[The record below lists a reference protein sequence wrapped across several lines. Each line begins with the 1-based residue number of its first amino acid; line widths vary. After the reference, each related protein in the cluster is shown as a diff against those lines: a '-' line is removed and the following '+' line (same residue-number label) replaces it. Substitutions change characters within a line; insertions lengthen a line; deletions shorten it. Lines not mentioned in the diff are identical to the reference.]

1 MVKSTTLLKQH
12 SKMDTKDLN
21 KIQKDREEKLKKLRD
36 AGFNFPND
44 FEKKDN
50 LGDVAEQFSNETKID
65 FEQKVVSVQ
74 SAGRIIF
81 KRVMG
86 KVSFMTLEDAS
97 GRLQAYF
104 SLDNLGDDL
113 AQIKEWDL
121 GDIVGITGN
130 LFRTKTEELTIEVK
144 EAKLLT
150 KSLNPMPEK
159 HKGISNIETIYRQ
172 RYIDLMSNQDSRELF
187 IKRNKIIQSLRK
199 NLEEKG
205 FLEVETPMMH
215 PIPGGANARPFET
228 HHNALDKKLYLR
240 IAPELYLKRLLVG
253 GFEKVFEIN
262 RNFRNEGISTIHNPE
277 FTMLEFYEAFGKLD
291 KTTAFIQKL
300 IQDSVQEV
308 NGTLKIEYDGRPL
321 DLSNDFKV
329 ISIKDLLKE
338 KLGLK
343 NLDTAEE
350 IFDAANKTGMKIKK
364 SWGWGKVLLELF
376 ETNIEKDLWAP
387 TFVKDYPYEVSPLS
401 RKKDD
406 DPDYTD
412 RVELFIGGRE
422 FANFFCELNDPI
434 DQENRFDDQLKQKD
448 LGDIEAMFFDEDYI
462 NALKHGMPPAVGVG
476 IGIDRL
482 IMLATDSQSIR
493 DVVLFP
499 TLK

>member
-1 MVKSTTLLKQH
+1 
-12 SKMDTKDLN
+12 MDTKELN

-36 AGFNFPND
+36 QGFNFPND
-44 FEKKDN
+44 FDKTHN
-50 LGDVAEQFSNETKID
+50 LGEIAEKFSDSSKLDLEKNLNR
-65 FEQKVVSVQ
+65 VQ
-74 SAGRIIF
+74 SAGRIVL

-86 KVSFMTLEDAS
+86 KVSFMTLEDTS

-104 SLDNLGDDL
+104 SFNNLGDSL
-113 AQIKEWDL
+113 EEIKDWDL
-121 GDIVGITGN
+121 GDIVGIKGN
-130 LFRTKTEELTIEVK
+130 LFRTKTDELTVEVE
-144 EAKLLT
+144 EALLLT

-172 RYIDLMSNQDSRELF
+172 RYIDLMSSQESRELF
-187 IKRNKIIQSLRK
+187 VKRNKIIQSLRK
-199 NLEEKG
+199 NLESAG

-253 GFEKVFEIN
+253 GFERVFEIN

-277 FTMLEFYEAFGKLD
+277 FTMLEFYEAYGNLE
-291 KTTAFIQKL
+291 KTTNFIQKL
-300 IQDSVQEV
+300 VQDSVLEV
-308 NGTLKIEYDGRPL
+308 NNSLKIQYDGKSL
-321 DLSNDFKV
+321 DLSKNFKV
-329 ISIKDLLKE
+329 ISVKELLKQKLGIE
-338 KLGLK
+338 KLESSK
-343 NLDTAEE
+343 E
-350 IFDAANKTGMKIKK
+350 IFDAAKKHNLKIKK

-376 ETNIEKDLWAP
+376 EKYVEKDLWEP

-401 RKKDD
+401 RRKDGD
-406 DPDYTD
+406 KDYTD
-412 RVELFIGGRE
+412 RVELFIAGRE

-434 DQENRFDDQLKQKD
+434 DQEERFDDQLKQKD

>member
-1 MVKSTTLLKQH
+1 
-12 SKMDTKDLN
+12 MDTKELN

-36 AGFNFPND
+36 QGFNFPND
-44 FEKKDN
+44 FDKTHNLGEIAEKFSDSSKLDLEKK
-50 LGDVAEQFSNETKID
+50 SNQI
-65 FEQKVVSVQ
+65 Q
-74 SAGRIIF
+74 SAGRIVL

-86 KVSFMTLEDAS
+86 KVSFMTLEDTS

-104 SLDNLGDDL
+104 SLNNLGDSL
-113 AQIKEWDL
+113 EEIKDWDL
-121 GDIVGITGN
+121 GDIVGIKGS
-130 LFRTKTEELTIEVK
+130 LFRTKTDELTVEVK
-144 EAKLLT
+144 EALLLT

-172 RYIDLMSNQDSRELF
+172 RYIDLMSSQESRELF
-187 IKRNKIIQSLRK
+187 VKRNKIIQSLRK
-199 NLEEKG
+199 NLESEG

-253 GFEKVFEIN
+253 GFERVFEIN

-277 FTMLEFYEAFGKLD
+277 FTMLEFYEAYGNLK
-291 KTTAFIQKL
+291 KTTNFIQKL
-300 IQDSVQEV
+300 VQDSVLEV
-308 NGTLKIEYDGRPL
+308 NNSLKIQYDGKPL
-321 DLSNDFKV
+321 DLSKNFKV
-329 ISIKDLLKE
+329 ISVKELLKQKLGIE
-338 KLGLK
+338 KLESSK
-343 NLDTAEE
+343 E
-350 IFDAANKTGMKIKK
+350 IFDAAKKHNLKINK

-376 ETNIEKDLWAP
+376 EKYVEKDLWEP

-401 RKKDD
+401 RRKDSD
-406 DPDYTD
+406 KDYTD

-434 DQENRFDDQLKQKD
+434 DQEERFDDQLKQKD

>member
-1 MVKSTTLLKQH
+1 
-12 SKMDTKDLN
+12 MDTKELN

-36 AGFNFPND
+36 QGFNFPND
-44 FEKKDN
+44 FDKTHN
-50 LGDVAEQFSNETKID
+50 LGEIAEKFSDSSKLDLEKNLNQI
-65 FEQKVVSVQ
+65 Q
-74 SAGRIIF
+74 SAGRIVL

-86 KVSFMTLEDAS
+86 KVSFMTLEDTS

-104 SLDNLGDDL
+104 SLNNLGDSL
-113 AQIKEWDL
+113 EEIKDWDL
-121 GDIVGITGN
+121 GDIVGIKGS
-130 LFRTKTEELTIEVK
+130 LFRTKTDELTVEVK
-144 EAKLLT
+144 EALLLT

-172 RYIDLMSNQDSRELF
+172 RYIDLMSSQESRELF
-187 IKRNKIIQSLRK
+187 VKRNKIIQSLRK
-199 NLEEKG
+199 NLESEG

-253 GFEKVFEIN
+253 GFERVFEIN

-277 FTMLEFYEAFGKLD
+277 FTMLEFYEAYGNLE
-291 KTTAFIQKL
+291 KTTNFIQKL
-300 IQDSVQEV
+300 VQDSVLEV
-308 NGTLKIEYDGRPL
+308 NNSLKIQYDGKPL
-321 DLSNDFKV
+321 DLSKNFKV
-329 ISIKDLLKE
+329 ISVKELLKQKLGIE
-338 KLGLK
+338 KLESPK
-343 NLDTAEE
+343 E
-350 IFDAANKTGMKIKK
+350 IFDAAKKHNLKINK

-376 ETNIEKDLWAP
+376 EKYVEKDLWEP

-401 RKKDD
+401 RRKDSD
-406 DPDYTD
+406 KDYTD

-434 DQENRFDDQLKQKD
+434 DQEERFDDQLKQKD

>member
-1 MVKSTTLLKQH
+1 
-12 SKMDTKDLN
+12 MDTKELN

-36 AGFNFPND
+36 QGFNFPND
-44 FEKKDN
+44 FDKTDN
-50 LGDVAEQFSNETKID
+50 LGEIAEKFSDSSKLDLEKNSNQI
-65 FEQKVVSVQ
+65 Q
-74 SAGRIIF
+74 SAGRIVL

-86 KVSFMTLEDAS
+86 KVSFMTLEDTS

-104 SLDNLGDDL
+104 SLNNLGDSL
-113 AQIKEWDL
+113 EEIKDWDL
-121 GDIVGITGN
+121 GDIVGIKGN
-130 LFRTKTEELTIEVK
+130 LFRTKTDELTVEVK
-144 EAKLLT
+144 EALLLT

-172 RYIDLMSNQDSRELF
+172 RYIDLMSSQESRELF
-187 IKRNKIIQSLRK
+187 VKRNKIIQSLRK
-199 NLEEKG
+199 NLESEG

-262 RNFRNEGISTIHNPE
+262 RNFRNEGISTVHNPE
-277 FTMLEFYEAFGKLD
+277 FTMLEFYEAYGNLE
-291 KTTAFIQKL
+291 KTTNFIQKL
-300 IQDSVQEV
+300 VQDSLLEV
-308 NGTLKIEYDGRPL
+308 NNSLKIQYDGKPL
-321 DLSNDFKV
+321 DLSKKFKV
-329 ISIKDLLKE
+329 ISVKELLKQKLGIE
-338 KLGLK
+338 KLESS
-343 NLDTAEE
+343 EE
-350 IFDAANKTGMKIKK
+350 IFAAAKKYNLKINK

-376 ETNIEKDLWAP
+376 EKYVEKDLWEP

-401 RKKDD
+401 RRKDGD
-406 DPDYTD
+406 KDYTD
-412 RVELFIGGRE
+412 RVELFIAGRE

-434 DQENRFDDQLKQKD
+434 DQEERFDDQLKQKD

>member
-1 MVKSTTLLKQH
+1 
-12 SKMDTKDLN
+12 MDTKELN

-36 AGFNFPND
+36 QGFNFPND
-44 FEKKDN
+44 FDKTHN
-50 LGDVAEQFSNETKID
+50 LGEIAEKFSDSSKLDLEKN
-65 FEQKVVSVQ
+65 SNRVQ
-74 SAGRIIF
+74 SAGRIVL

-86 KVSFMTLEDAS
+86 KVSFMTLEDTS

-104 SLDNLGDDL
+104 SLNNLGDSL
-113 AQIKEWDL
+113 EEIKDWDL
-121 GDIVGITGN
+121 GDIVGIKGN
-130 LFRTKTEELTIEVK
+130 LFKTKTDELTVEVE
-144 EAKLLT
+144 EALLLT

-172 RYIDLMSNQDSRELF
+172 RYIDLMSSQESRELF
-187 IKRNKIIQSLRK
+187 VKRNKIIQSLRK
-199 NLEEKG
+199 NLESAG

-253 GFEKVFEIN
+253 GFERVFEIN

-277 FTMLEFYEAFGKLD
+277 FTMLEFYEAYGNLE
-291 KTTAFIQKL
+291 KTTNFIQKL
-300 IQDSVQEV
+300 VQDSVLEV
-308 NGTLKIEYDGRPL
+308 NNSLKIQYDGKPL
-321 DLSNDFKV
+321 DLSKNFKV
-329 ISIKDLLKE
+329 ISVKELLKQKLGIE
-338 KLGLK
+338 KLESSK
-343 NLDTAEE
+343 E
-350 IFDAANKTGMKIKK
+350 IFDAAKKHNLKINK

-376 ETNIEKDLWAP
+376 EKYVEKDLWEP

-401 RKKDD
+401 RRKDGD
-406 DPDYTD
+406 KDYTD
-412 RVELFIGGRE
+412 RVELFIAGRE

-434 DQENRFDDQLKQKD
+434 DQEERFDDQLKQKD

>member
-1 MVKSTTLLKQH
+1 
-12 SKMDTKDLN
+12 MDTKELN

-36 AGFNFPND
+36 QGFNFPND
-44 FEKKDN
+44 FDKTHN
-50 LGDVAEQFSNETKID
+50 LGEIAEKFSDSSKLDLEKN
-65 FEQKVVSVQ
+65 SNRVQ
-74 SAGRIIF
+74 SAGRIVL

-86 KVSFMTLEDAS
+86 KVSFMTLEDTS

-104 SLDNLGDDL
+104 SLNNLGDSL
-113 AQIKEWDL
+113 EEIKDWDL
-121 GDIVGITGN
+121 GDIVGIKGN
-130 LFRTKTEELTIEVK
+130 LFRTKTDELTVEVE
-144 EAKLLT
+144 EALLLT

-172 RYIDLMSNQDSRELF
+172 RYIDLMSSQESRELF
-187 IKRNKIIQSLRK
+187 VKRNKIIQSLRK
-199 NLEEKG
+199 NLESTG

-253 GFEKVFEIN
+253 GFERVFEIN

-277 FTMLEFYEAFGKLD
+277 FTMLEFYEAYGNLE
-291 KTTAFIQKL
+291 KTTKFIQKL
-300 IQDSVQEV
+300 VQDSVLEV
-308 NGTLKIEYDGRPL
+308 NDSLKIQYDGKPL
-321 DLSNDFKV
+321 DLSKNFKV
-329 ISIKDLLKE
+329 ISVKELLKQKLGIE
-338 KLGLK
+338 KLESSK
-343 NLDTAEE
+343 E
-350 IFDAANKTGMKIKK
+350 IFDAAKKHNLKINK

-376 ETNIEKDLWAP
+376 EKYVEKDLWEP

-401 RKKDD
+401 RRKDGD
-406 DPDYTD
+406 KDYTD
-412 RVELFIGGRE
+412 RVELFIAGRE

-434 DQENRFDDQLKQKD
+434 DQEERFDDQLKQKD

>member
-1 MVKSTTLLKQH
+1 
-12 SKMDTKDLN
+12 MDTKELN
-21 KIQKDREEKLKKLRD
+21 KIQKDRKEKLKKLRD
-36 AGFNFPND
+36 SGFNFPND
-44 FEKKDN
+44 FVKKHN
-50 LGDVAEQFSNETKID
+50 LGDIANKFYDSSKLDLEKNLNE
-65 FEQKVVSVQ
+65 VQ
-74 SAGRIIF
+74 SAGRIVL

-86 KVSFMTLEDAS
+86 KVSFMTLEDTS

-104 SLDNLGDDL
+104 SLNNLEDSLEG
-113 AQIKEWDL
+113 IKEWDL
-121 GDIVGITGN
+121 GDIVGIKGH
-130 LFRTKTEELTIEVK
+130 LFRTKTDELTVEVK

-172 RYIDLMSNQDSRELF
+172 RYIDLMSSQESRELF
-187 IKRNKIIQSLRK
+187 VKRNKIIQSLRK
-199 NLEEKG
+199 NLESEG

-277 FTMLEFYEAFGKLD
+277 FTMLEFYEAYGKLN

-300 IQDSVQEV
+300 VQDSVLEV
-308 NGTLKIEYDGRPL
+308 NESLKIEYDGKPL
-321 DLSNDFKV
+321 DLSKDFKV
-329 ISIKDLLKE
+329 ISVKDLLKQ
-338 KLGLK
+338 KLGIKELDDSDK
-343 NLDTAEE
+343 IFAAAKKYNLQ
-350 IFDAANKTGMKIKK
+350 IKK
-364 SWGWGKVLLELF
+364 NWGWGKVLLELF
-376 ETNIEKDLWAP
+376 EKHVEKDLWEP

-401 RKKDD
+401 RRKDED
-406 DPDYTD
+406 KEFTD
-412 RVELFIGGRE
+412 RVELFIAGKE

-434 DQENRFDDQLKQKD
+434 DQEERFDDQLKQKD

-462 NALKHGMPPAVGVG
+462 DALKHGMPPAVGVG

-482 IMLATDSQSIR
+482 IMLATNSQSIR

>member
-1 MVKSTTLLKQH
+1 
-12 SKMDTKDLN
+12 MDTKELN

-36 AGFNFPND
+36 QGFNFPND
-44 FEKKDN
+44 FDKTHN
-50 LGDVAEQFSNETKID
+50 LGEIAEKFSDSSKLDLEKNSNQI
-65 FEQKVVSVQ
+65 Q
-74 SAGRIIF
+74 SAGRIVL

-86 KVSFMTLEDAS
+86 KVSFMTLEDTS

-104 SLDNLGDDL
+104 SLNNLGDSL
-113 AQIKEWDL
+113 EEIKDWDL
-121 GDIVGITGN
+121 GDIVGIKGS
-130 LFRTKTEELTIEVK
+130 LFRTKTDELTVEVK
-144 EAKLLT
+144 EALLLT

-172 RYIDLMSNQDSRELF
+172 RYIDLMSSQESRELF
-187 IKRNKIIQSLRK
+187 VKRNKIIQSLRK
-199 NLEEKG
+199 NLESAG

-253 GFEKVFEIN
+253 GFERVFEIN

-277 FTMLEFYEAFGKLD
+277 FTMLEFYEAYGNLE
-291 KTTAFIQKL
+291 KTTNFIQKL
-300 IQDSVQEV
+300 VQDSVLEV
-308 NGTLKIEYDGRPL
+308 NNSLKIQYDGKPL
-321 DLSNDFKV
+321 DLSKNFKV
-329 ISIKDLLKE
+329 ISVKELLKQKLGIE
-338 KLGLK
+338 KLESSK
-343 NLDTAEE
+343 E
-350 IFDAANKTGMKIKK
+350 IFDAAKKHNLKVNK

-376 ETNIEKDLWAP
+376 EKYVEKDLWEP

-401 RKKDD
+401 RRKDGD
-406 DPDYTD
+406 KDYTD
-412 RVELFIGGRE
+412 RVELFIAGRE

-434 DQENRFDDQLKQKD
+434 DQEERFDDQLKQKD

>member
-1 MVKSTTLLKQH
+1 
-12 SKMDTKDLN
+12 MDTKELN

-36 AGFNFPND
+36 QGFNFPND
-44 FEKKDN
+44 FDKTHN
-50 LGDVAEQFSNETKID
+50 LGEIAEKFSDSSKLDLEKNSNQI
-65 FEQKVVSVQ
+65 Q
-74 SAGRIIF
+74 SAGRIVL

-86 KVSFMTLEDAS
+86 KVSFMTLEDTS

-104 SLDNLGDDL
+104 SLNNLGDSL
-113 AQIKEWDL
+113 EEIKDWDL
-121 GDIVGITGN
+121 GDIVGIKGS
-130 LFRTKTEELTIEVK
+130 LFRTKTDELTVEVK
-144 EAKLLT
+144 EALLLT

-172 RYIDLMSNQDSRELF
+172 RYIDLMSSQESRELF
-187 IKRNKIIQSLRK
+187 VKRNKIIQSLRK
-199 NLEEKG
+199 NLESEG

-253 GFEKVFEIN
+253 GFERVFEIN

-277 FTMLEFYEAFGKLD
+277 FTMLEFYEAYGNLE
-291 KTTAFIQKL
+291 KTTNFIQKL
-300 IQDSVQEV
+300 VQDSVLEV
-308 NGTLKIEYDGRPL
+308 NNSLKIQYDGKPL
-321 DLSNDFKV
+321 DLSKNFKV
-329 ISIKDLLKE
+329 ISVKELLKQKLGIE
-338 KLGLK
+338 KLESSK
-343 NLDTAEE
+343 E
-350 IFDAANKTGMKIKK
+350 IFDAAKKHNLKINK

-376 ETNIEKDLWAP
+376 EKYVEKDLWEP

-401 RKKDD
+401 RRKDSD
-406 DPDYTD
+406 KDYTD

-434 DQENRFDDQLKQKD
+434 DQEERFDDQLKQKD